1 MKKLLLLF
9 IVLLAFN
16 SCKKETNAHIT
27 PNKKE
32 INIFLDNWHK
42 AAADAN
48 YKNYFGAMDS
58 ISVFVGTDASE
69 VWDKKAFQN
78 YSKPYFDKGKAWT
91 FHTLERNIYTEN
103 ESNYIWFDELLDTRM
118 GICRG
123 SGVVKNT
130 SDGLTIK
137 HYVLSAAVPNEKMN
151 ELIDIKKEM
160 DSVFIKKLKDSKA
173 K

>member
-1 MKKLLLLF
+1 MKKSFLLIIF
-9 IVLLAFN
+9 IVFL
-16 SCKKETNAHIT
+16 SCKEEKTTLYT
-27 PNKKE
+27 PSKKE
-32 INIFLDNWHK
+32 INTFISNWHK
-42 AAADAN
+42 AAANAN
-48 YKNYFGAMDS
+48 YENYFNAMDS

-91 FHTLERNIYTEN
+91 FHVIDRNIYTEN

-130 SDGLTIK
+130 SEGLSIK

-151 ELIDIKKEM
+151 ELIEIKKEM
-160 DSVFIKKLKDSKA
+160 DSVFIKNLKDSKA